1 MSSASLV
8 KRVVSERLLGSTSVT
23 GVPGSLTVG
32 SLSVVEDVR
41 GGVVATDGGR
51 VGSGVRADS
60 VGSGTSSS
68 GFGGDLVVQGV
79 ETLGLGAVEVE
90 PPVADEVVLV
100 EDGSVGAEEAVL
112 GEPTSAIS
120 GANVENLALSLG
132 VGVVSAVNLSVAGK
146 ARLGNLGIDRVILS
160 GNSRNGFLQ
169 HGNVVVPGIR
179 GGSLTKD
186 MLAIFVVF

>member
-51 VGSGVRADS
+51 VRSGVRADS
-60 VGSGTSSS
+60 VGSGTSSC
-68 GFGGDLVVQGV
+68 GFGGNLVVQGV
-79 ETLGLGAVEVE
+79 EALGLGAVEVE

-100 EDGSVGAEEAVL
+100 QESSVGAEEAVL
-112 GEPTSAIS
+112 GEPTSTIGRAD
-120 GANVENLALSLG
+120 VESLALSLR
-132 VGVVSAVNLSVAGK
+132 VRVV
-146 ARLGNLGIDRVILS
+146 
-160 GNSRNGFLQ
+160 
-169 HGNVVVPGIR
+169 
-179 GGSLTKD
+179 T
-186 MLAIFVVF
+186 